1 MYVLCYLEQLANV
14 SVKKRE
20 MNKNTKEVCL
30 LMNT

>member
-1 MYVLCYLEQLANV
+1 MLCYLEQLANV
-14 SVKKRE
+14 SVKKKRE